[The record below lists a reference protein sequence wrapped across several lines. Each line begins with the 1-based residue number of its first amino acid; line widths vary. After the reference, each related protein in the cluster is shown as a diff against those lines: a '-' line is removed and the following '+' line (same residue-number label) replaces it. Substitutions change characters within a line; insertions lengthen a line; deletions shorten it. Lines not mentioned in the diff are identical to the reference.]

1 MGIRSVELLG
11 ARLREAVRRS
21 GAQGCCLSGGLDSAT
36 LLAFLSIDGPT
47 TGWTIADDFADDGEL
62 DRARRMAAHAGARHE
77 VIRVKDAQLPD
88 HAEAAMRASPE
99 PIVNGRAIAAWLFYR
114 EAARRGATILACGTG
129 ADEIFAGDTAKLA
142 PGPDGEPAWARA
154 VREENVIVAELRDAD
169 PRSPRRFDTIEESER
184 AMIETVLPQVTLPVE
199 TRMSE
204 AHGVAVCFPYLDQEL
219 ANIALSL
226 PVAARAGKVLLR
238 AIAEGLVPDE
248 IRLRPKSARYAPAGG
263 ATPATRARWLAFYDA
278 WLAAERVGPIGF
290 VPHRVRALL
299 DEYRRLQA
307 GPRRDLLDRVLL
319 RVASRSVR
327 ASRKNA

>member
-36 LLAFLSIDGPT
+36 LLAFLAVDGPT
-47 TGWTIADDFADDGEL
+47 I
-62 DRARRMAAHAGARHE
+62 
-77 VIRVKDAQLPD
+77 
-88 HAEAAMRASPE
+88 ASPE

-114 EAARRGATILACGTG
+114 EAARRGATILAVGTG

-142 PGPDGEPAWARA
+142 PGADGEPGWAHA
-154 VREENVIVAELRDAD
+154 MREENVIVAELRDAD

-184 AMIETVLPQVTLPVE
+184 AMIETVLPSVTLPVE

-219 ANIALSL
+219 ANVALSL
-226 PVAARAGKVLLR
+226 PVAIRSGKVLLR

-263 ATPATRARWLAFYDA
+263 ATPATRTRWLAFYDT
-278 WLAAERVGPIGF
+278 WLAAARVEPCGF
-290 VPHRVRALL
+290 VPHRVRALF
-299 DEYRRLQA
+299 DEYRRLQP
-307 GPRRDLLDRVLL
+307 GSRRDLLDRVLL

-327 ASRKNA
+327 TARKAKSK